1 MNINELQNRITE
13 LEKKNEYLK
22 ALLDNAGIS
31 YNTNPPYEQSSQEIY
46 DENQGGRIIPVQITH
61 NHVRA
66 FFSYFWGRMDVF
78 SKRYQNK
85 STGKAGYFTQCD
97 NFWRHGI
104 CPKASG
110 VKIKCKDCNNRS
122 WTKLLAFHIESHLIG
137 KKDDA
142 SDVVGIYP
150 LFPDGTC
157 RFLVFDFDNHDKG
170 SEGNDNANSDDTWI
184 EEVNALR
191 EICNKAKIPT
201 LVERS
206 RSGRG
211 AHLWI
216 FFNAPIDA
224 SLVRRFGTALLD
236 KGAESVNLK
245 SFHYY
250 DRMLPAQD
258 ALNNGELGNLIAL
271 PLQGQALKD
280 GNSAFIDENWNA
292 YHDQWKALLSTNKLS
307 KQQIEGYI
315 ADRYS
320 ENNQNNY
327 TLLNDDTK
335 PWEQTTFFHK
345 EDVSGNLK
353 VVLSNQ
359 IYVKTEKLKP
369 RIQNQIRRLAAF
381 SNPQF
386 YKNKAIGLS
395 NYAQSRFIYLGYDEN
410 GYICIPRGLLDTLQE
425 RCKNAGIN
433 IEFDDKRCN
442 GKALNV
448 EFNGELRDNQK
459 DAITALMKYDNGI
472 ISAATAFGKTVT
484 CSGIISKIK
493 ASTLI
498 LLESSALVEQWEKAL
513 NTFLT
518 INEEL
523 PEYQTKTGRVKKRKS
538 VIGIIHGAKDTST
551 GIIDIAMAGSL
562 CKKGEYHQ
570 RLKEYGL
577 VIVDECHHSA
587 SSTISAVLREV
598 NAKYIY
604 GVTAT
609 PFRGDGLEK
618 IIFMLLGDIRY
629 KYTAKDKAEE
639 QGISHYVV
647 PRFTRAVSPHGR
659 DRLHVN
665 DAYEI
670 IRNNEIRDDQII
682 TDIKSCI
689 ETGRTPVI
697 LTKYTDHAA
706 KLYEKVKLFADNVFL
721 LTGTKSKKEQKAV
734 RSAME
739 QVPDNESMILIATG
753 QLIGEGFDYPR
764 LDTLF
769 LATPVAWKGIVEQY
783 AGRLNRDYDGKDN
796 VMIYDYVDI
805 HIPVFDKMYSKR
817 LKAYKRIDY
826 QLYTGETLENQASN
840 SIFDS
845 ETYLTVYE
853 KDLKNAAKDIVISS
867 PTLGKYKVHRMI
879 SLLKEQQESGVKVT
893 IVTWHPEVY
902 KYGKDEYRIELM
914 ELLRNAGFY
923 IELMNESCQHY
934 AVIDGELVWYGS
946 MNLLS
951 KDDIEDNIMRVS
963 SKAIAAELLEMTF
976 KKDNDLNEY
985 QLPLNL

>member
-13 LEKKNEYLK
+13 LEKENEYLK

-31 YNTNPPYEQSSQEIY
+31 YNTNPTYEQLSQEIY

-245 SFHYY
+245 SFNYY

-280 GNSAFIDENWNA
+280 GNNAFIDENWNA
-292 YHDQWKALLSTNKLS
+292 YHDQWKALLSTSKLS

-335 PWEQTTFFHK
+335 PWEQTTF
-345 EDVSGNLK
+345 STR
-353 VVLSNQ
+353 
-359 IYVKTEKLKP
+359 KT
-369 RIQNQIRRLAAF
+369 F
-381 SNPQF
+381 
-386 YKNKAIGLS
+386 
-395 NYAQSRFIYLGYDEN
+395 
-410 GYICIPRGLLDTLQE
+410 
-425 RCKNAGIN
+425 
-433 IEFDDKRCN
+433 
-442 GKALNV
+442 
-448 EFNGELRDNQK
+448 
-459 DAITALMKYDNGI
+459 
-472 ISAATAFGKTVT
+472 
-484 CSGIISKIK
+484 
-493 ASTLI
+493 
-498 LLESSALVEQWEKAL
+498 
-513 NTFLT
+513 
-518 INEEL
+518 
-523 PEYQTKTGRVKKRKS
+523 
-538 VIGIIHGAKDTST
+538 
-551 GIIDIAMAGSL
+551 
-562 CKKGEYHQ
+562 
-570 RLKEYGL
+570 
-577 VIVDECHHSA
+577 
-587 SSTISAVLREV
+587 RE
-598 NAKYIY
+598 I
-604 GVTAT
+604 
-609 PFRGDGLEK
+609 
-618 IIFMLLGDIRY
+618 
-629 KYTAKDKAEE
+629 
-639 QGISHYVV
+639 
-647 PRFTRAVSPHGR
+647 
-659 DRLHVN
+659 
-665 DAYEI
+665 
-670 IRNNEIRDDQII
+670 
-682 TDIKSCI
+682 
-689 ETGRTPVI
+689 
-697 LTKYTDHAA
+697 
-706 KLYEKVKLFADNVFL
+706 
-721 LTGTKSKKEQKAV
+721 
-734 RSAME
+734 
-739 QVPDNESMILIATG
+739 
-753 QLIGEGFDYPR
+753 
-764 LDTLF
+764 
-769 LATPVAWKGIVEQY
+769 
-783 AGRLNRDYDGKDN
+783 
-796 VMIYDYVDI
+796 
-805 HIPVFDKMYSKR
+805 
-817 LKAYKRIDY
+817 
-826 QLYTGETLENQASN
+826 
-840 SIFDS
+840 
-845 ETYLTVYE
+845 
-853 KDLKNAAKDIVISS
+853 
-867 PTLGKYKVHRMI
+867 
-879 SLLKEQQESGVKVT
+879 
-893 IVTWHPEVY
+893 
-902 KYGKDEYRIELM
+902 
-914 ELLRNAGFY
+914 
-923 IELMNESCQHY
+923 
-934 AVIDGELVWYGS
+934 
-946 MNLLS
+946 
-951 KDDIEDNIMRVS
+951 
-963 SKAIAAELLEMTF
+963 
-976 KKDNDLNEY
+976 
-985 QLPLNL
+985 